1 MEETTWERI
10 MTRRHRH
17 VNEVRKPSSVH
28 AVEEK
33 EKEKAAR
40 NKNNADHSPFM
51 LAYQNTRD
59 CQYKTYYQ
67 LL

>member
-10 MTRRHRH
+10 MTRGHRH
-17 VNEVRKPSSVH
+17 VNEVRKLSVH
-28 AVEEK
+28 GVEEK

-40 NKNNADHSPFM
+40 NKNNADQSPFM

-59 CQYKTYYQ
+59 SHY
-67 LL
+67 